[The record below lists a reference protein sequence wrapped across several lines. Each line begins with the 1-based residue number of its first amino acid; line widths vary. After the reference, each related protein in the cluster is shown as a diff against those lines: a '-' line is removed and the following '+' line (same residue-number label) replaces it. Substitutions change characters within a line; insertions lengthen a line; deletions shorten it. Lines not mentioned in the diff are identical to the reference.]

1 MAASVKEVETCP
13 LIHPSVRTGAP
24 SPQGEGLW
32 AVRNIPGRAG
42 EGTRPYGMCRSIL
55 SFRRGRTLA
64 GPRERQAPPLRRF
77 ACKWN
82 GASGR
87 PRPTNGEPSI
97 AGGPMWPP
105 LRRIKRRLRFSRRG
119 RFQTGP
125 PITDQQTPA
134 RQSQARLWN
143 RTSFNFCKPRAQWPG
158 GNLEQPLRFCAPE
171 IFDIFPGTRPP

>member
-32 AVRNIPGRAG
+32 AVRNIPRRAG
-42 EGTRPYGMCRSIL
+42 DGTRPYGMCRSIL

-64 GPRERQAPPLRRF
+64 GPREGQAPPLRRF

-97 AGGPMWPP
+97 TDGHMGPP

-119 RFQTGP
+119 RSQTGP
-125 PITDQQTPA
+125 PMMDQQTPA
-134 RQSQARLWN
+134 RQSQARLWD
-143 RTSFNFCKPRAQWPG
+143 RTNNNFGTARPQWAG
-158 GNLEQPLRFCAPE
+158 LDRGKPLRFCAPE
-171 IFDIFPGTRPP
+171 MLLHLSGTRPS

>member
-42 EGTRPYGMCRSIL
+42 DGTRPYGMCRSIL

-87 PRPTNGEPSI
+87 PRPTNIEPSI
-97 AGGPMWPP
+97 VGGHMGTP
-105 LRRIKRRLRFSRRG
+105 LRRIERRLRSYVG
-119 RFQTGP
+119 AGHW
-125 PITDQQTPA
+125 PA
-134 RQSQARLWN
+134 RRRDFAISEPTLIRLACARHLIPGRETAFGRLIAAPTNKGERPQN
-143 RTSFNFCKPRAQWPG
+143 RAG
-158 GNLEQPLRFCAPE
+158 G
-171 IFDIFPGTRPP
+171 